1 VRRTLTEPRASV
13 IIPRV
18 TASLPRRALA
28 CVPVA
33 LSFALLLRLPA
44 VAHGQ
49 AAARPPSAVSQSP
62 RELAPIDLTGYW
74 VSVVTEDWRYRM
86 VLPLRGDYGSVP
98 LNAAGR
104 KVADAWT
111 PDQAGRC
118 EAFGAAAVMRAPGR
132 IHITWEDDSTLKIET
147 EAGSQT
153 RRIHFGPSAPA
164 PAPSWQ
170 GVSVAKWDPPPDV
183 IDVLRTGGFD
193 RLDAGQGAAA
203 RRAVWTP
210 LKVIT
215 TNLRAGWLRGNGVP
229 YSTQAVVTE
238 HFMRFAV
245 PEAGEWLT
253 VRTVVDDPAYLVQS
267 FLTSTNFK
275 READGSTW
283 SPKPCRE

>member
-1 VRRTLTEPRASV
+1 V
-13 IIPRV
+13 
-18 TASLPRRALA
+18 
-28 CVPVA
+28 CVA
-33 LSFALLLRLPA
+33 LSLLLPA

-49 AAARPPSAVSQSP
+49 GQAAQPPRAANPPP

-86 VLPLRGDYGSVP
+86 VMPLKGDYGSVP

-104 KVADAWT
+104 KAADTWT

-132 IHITWEDDSTLKIET
+132 IHITWEDDSTLKIES

-153 RRIHFGPSAPA
+153 RRIRFGPSAPSTGG
-164 PAPSWQ
+164 PSWQ

-210 LKVIT
+210 LKVET
-215 TNLRAGWLRGNGVP
+215 RNLRAGWLRTNGVP
-229 YSTQAVVTE
+229 YSAQTLVTE

-253 VRTVVDDPAYLVQS
+253 VRTVVDDPTYLVQS
-267 FLTSTNFK
+267 FMTSTNFK
-275 READGSTW
+275 READGSKW
-283 SPKPCRE
+283 SPKPCREDSPR

>member
-1 VRRTLTEPRASV
+1 MRMTSSAPGFTLAGV
-13 IIPRV
+13 C
-18 TASLPRRALA
+18 TALPL
-28 CVPVA
+28 
-33 LSFALLLRLPA
+33 ALLFVLFPLPA
-44 VAHGQ
+44 VAHGEGQ
-49 AAARPPSAVSQSP
+49 AARPPRAASPTP
-62 RELAPIDLTGYW
+62 RELAPIDLTGFW

-86 VLPLRGDYGSVP
+86 VMPLKGDYGSVP
-98 LNAAGR
+98 LNAAGH
-104 KVADAWT
+104 KAADAWT

-147 EAGSQT
+147 EAGAQT
-153 RRIHFGPSAPA
+153 RRIRFGSSAAA
-164 PAPSWQ
+164 PTAASWQ
-170 GVSVAKWDPPPDV
+170 GLSVATWDPPPDV

-215 TNLRAGWLRGNGVP
+215 TNLRAGWLRPNGVP
-229 YSTQAVVTE
+229 YSAQAAVTE

-275 READGSTW
+275 READGSKW

>member
-1 VRRTLTEPRASV
+1 VTSSHSRCTLAGTCVALVLFLPAIARGQAQAAQPPRAAN
-13 IIPRV
+13 P
-18 TASLPRRALA
+18 T
-28 CVPVA
+28 
-33 LSFALLLRLPA
+33 
-44 VAHGQ
+44 
-49 AAARPPSAVSQSP
+49 P

-86 VLPLRGDYGSVP
+86 VMPLKGDYGSVP

-104 KVADAWT
+104 KAADAWT
-111 PDQAGRC
+111 ADQAGRC

-153 RRIHFGPSAPA
+153 RHIHVGPSVSAVGSPEDKSA
-164 PAPSWQ
+164 KSWQ
-170 GVSVAKWDPPPDV
+170 GVSVAKWDPPADV

-210 LKVIT
+210 LKVET
-215 TNLRAGWLRGNGVP
+215 RNLRAGWLRTNGVP
-229 YSTQAVVTE
+229 YSAQAVVTE

-267 FLTSTNFK
+267 FMTSTNFK
-275 READGSTW
+275 READGSKW